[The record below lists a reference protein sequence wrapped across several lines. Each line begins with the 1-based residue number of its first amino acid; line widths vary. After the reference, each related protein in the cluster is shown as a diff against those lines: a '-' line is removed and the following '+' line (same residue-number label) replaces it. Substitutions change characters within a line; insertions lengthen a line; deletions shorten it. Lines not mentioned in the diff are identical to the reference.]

1 MHKTTTVSTAT
12 KPVAHHLHELRN
24 SLFVVLSVFMLGSL
38 IAYGFADKL
47 VRIIQHPINQT
58 LFYTSPIAGFSF
70 VMKLCC
76 TVGAIV
82 AIPVLM
88 NRLIN
93 FVKPAM
99 PHHLR
104 YNMGWYS
111 AASVVLAATG
121 VVFAYFVSLPN
132 ALQFLT
138 NFNAGADIRALITV
152 DSYFSFVTTYLVGYA
167 LLFQT
172 PLLMLF
178 INRIKPLSPQQLL
191 GSMRMVILVS
201 FIVSAVLTPTPDP
214 WNLFLM
220 AVPCVMLYG
229 IGAVL
234 VLSKNRKSSARKSAV
249 PAYVAPA
256 KPQSKLLEITPK
268 PSPSVLERAATP
280 RPAAK
285 SFDVIYVQEPKGS
298 QPRLTVLQ

>member
-1 MHKTTTVSTAT
+1 
-12 KPVAHHLHELRN
+12 
-24 SLFVVLSVFMLGSL
+24 MLGSL
-38 IAYGFADKL
+38 VAYGFADKL
-47 VRIIQHPINQT
+47 VRIIQRPINQT

-82 AIPVLM
+82 AIPVAM
-88 NRLIN
+88 NRFIN

-99 PHHLR
+99 PRHLR

-111 AASVVLAATG
+111 VASVLLAATG

-152 DSYFSFVTTYLVGYA
+152 DSYFSFVTTYLIGYA

-220 AVPCVMLYG
+220 AVPCVLLYG
-229 IGAVL
+229 IGVVI
-234 VLSKNRKSSARKSAV
+234 VLSKNKRKSKSTI
-249 PAYVAPA
+249 PAYVVPVQ
-256 KPQSKLLEITPK
+256 PQSKLRVSQNAIPAPL
-268 PSPSVLERAATP
+268 PSVLERAAAP
-280 RPAAK
+280 RQAPK
-285 SFDVIYVQEPKGS
+285 SFDIMHAQKPKAS
-298 QPRLTVLQ
+298 QPRLGTLQ